1 MYINTFQYKPEHIDC
16 KLCDKY
22 AAGKGCTAD
31 SCPWL
36 AERIEAGVVGY
47 EEAILE
53 TFPRNIHLDAKLH
66 LAIRRFSGS
75 LFLTAAHRQRMD
87 DLKARRGKRSRRDTP
102 AYFAAMYL
110 LTVNREL
117 YERTRGCFLP
127 QGLQFEYANVSGIS
141 PHNYTLLSAARD
153 IYSDSTKVSAS
164 DLARTDVVDTL
175 AFSLIVNALLVARYG
190 PAVLEISSAQSPLP
204 PAAKTPF
211 APLPLLSPANPR
223 RWASPGVKREAPP
236 SAHHWA

>member
-75 LFLTAAHRQRMD
+75 LFLTAAHRQRMERT
-87 DLKARRGKRSRRDTP
+87 KARMGKRRRRDTP

-110 LTVNREL
+110 LTVNEEL
-117 YERTRGCFLP
+117 YSRTRSCFLP
-127 QGLQFEYANVSGIS
+127 QGLYFEFASSYGIS

-153 IYSDSTKVSAS
+153 IYADSTKVSLS
-164 DLARTDVVDTL
+164 DLARAEVVDTL
-175 AFSLIVNALLVARYG
+175 SFSLIVNALLIARYG
-190 PAVLEISSAQSPLP
+190 CAVLEIGERSR
-204 PAAKTPF
+204 T
-211 APLPLLSPANPR
+211 
-223 RWASPGVKREAPP
+223 
-236 SAHHWA
+236 

>member
-47 EEAILE
+47 EEAMLE

-87 DLKARRGKRSRRDTP
+87 GLKARRGKRSRRDTP
-102 AYFAAMYL
+102 TYFAAMYL

-175 AFSLIVNALLVARYG
+175 AFSLIVNALLIARYG
-190 PAVLEISSAQSPLP
+190 CAVLEIGERSR
-204 PAAKTPF
+204 T
-211 APLPLLSPANPR
+211 
-223 RWASPGVKREAPP
+223 
-236 SAHHWA
+236 

>member
-1 MYINTFQYKPEHIDC
+1 
-16 KLCDKY
+16 
-22 AAGKGCTAD
+22 
-31 SCPWL
+31 
-36 AERIEAGVVGY
+36 
-47 EEAILE
+47 
-53 TFPRNIHLDAKLH
+53 
-66 LAIRRFSGS
+66 
-75 LFLTAAHRQRMD
+75 MD
-87 DLKARRGKRSRRDTP
+87 GLKARRGKRSRRDTP

-175 AFSLIVNALLVARYG
+175 AFSLIVNALLIARYG
-190 PAVLEISSAQSPLP
+190 CAVLEIGERSR
-204 PAAKTPF
+204 T
-211 APLPLLSPANPR
+211 
-223 RWASPGVKREAPP
+223 
-236 SAHHWA
+236 